1 MATNKVGEASPVKNG
16 NEKSGLEYIN
26 SSFSLTIFYIYDISM
41 GVVKKWGNNEK
52 CFWNSYNR
60 FKLL

>member
-52 CFWNSYNR
+52 CF
-60 FKLL
+60 